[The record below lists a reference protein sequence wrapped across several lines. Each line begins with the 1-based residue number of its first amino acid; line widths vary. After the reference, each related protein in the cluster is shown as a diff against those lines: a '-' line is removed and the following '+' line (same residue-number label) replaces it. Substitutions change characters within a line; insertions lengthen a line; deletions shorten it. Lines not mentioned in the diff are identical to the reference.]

1 MLSYRSQ
8 KLEVRGR
15 RLKVCFLSFLF
26 CLLFFSNTLANDS
39 EILIAAASDMQF
51 VMEDLIK
58 AFESKYPEF
67 KVKVSYG
74 SSGNFFSQIKNGAPF
89 HIFFSADM
97 KYPEKL
103 TSEGFTEGAKPVI
116 YGVGRIVIWV
126 SDNSSIDV
134 KKMKFDSLLHPSIRK
149 IAIANPEHAPYGTAA
164 KESLLK
170 AGIFEKVKDK
180 LVFGENI
187 SQTAQFVQSGAADI
201 GIIALSLAASSEMK
215 GKGKYWLIPRKYHNP
230 IIQGFVLLKRP
241 EIASASSRTDK
252 TAKLFEDFVKGKE
265 GISILKRY
273 GFSVP

>member
-1 MLSYRSQ
+1 MLLFIS
-8 KLEVRGR
+8 R
-15 RLKVCFLSFLF
+15 RLKIYFLSFLF

-126 SDNSSIDV
+126 SDNSSVDV
-134 KKMKFDSLLHPSIRK
+134 KKMKFESLLHPSIRK
-149 IAIANPEHAPYGTAA
+149 IAIANPEHAPY
-164 KESLLK
+164 
-170 AGIFEKVKDK
+170 
-180 LVFGENI
+180 
-187 SQTAQFVQSGAADI
+187 
-201 GIIALSLAASSEMK
+201 
-215 GKGKYWLIPRKYHNP
+215 
-230 IIQGFVLLKRP
+230 
-241 EIASASSRTDK
+241 
-252 TAKLFEDFVKGKE
+252 
-265 GISILKRY
+265 
-273 GFSVP
+273 

>member
-1 MLSYRSQ
+1 
-8 KLEVRGR
+8 
-15 RLKVCFLSFLF
+15 
-26 CLLFFSNTLANDS
+26 
-39 EILIAAASDMQF
+39 MQF

-67 KVKVSYG
+67 KVKVTYG

-103 TSEGFTEGAKPVI
+103 ISEGFAEGIKPVI

-126 SDNSSIDV
+126 SGNSSIDV

-170 AGIFEKVKDK
+170 AGIFEKVKDR
-180 LVFGENI
+180 LVYGENI
-187 SQTAQFVQSGAADI
+187 SQAAQFVQSSAADI
-201 GIIALSLAASSEMK
+201 GIIALSIAASNEMK
-215 GKGKYWLIPRKYHNP
+215 GNEKFWVIPMKYHNP
-230 IIQGFVLLKRP
+230 IIQGFVLLKN
-241 EIASASSRTDK
+241 SSIPSTPPRNDK
-252 TAKLFEDFVKGKE
+252 IAKLFQDFVKGKE